1 VLAAIKELREEKMW
15 MDLLGSILTIG
26 NLLNAG
32 NVKKGQADGFDIKNI
47 RSTLTI
53 KGADGSSLLKIICLE
68 HLEKD
73 ASFKQFLSKFEKC
86 GQSQRIPIDSLNSR
100 SEHIIQEANSVQNK
114 FKKLKAES
122 DDIMTTVFGKKID
135 QFLSKEVDSRTEL
148 VKSKIKELDT
158 NYEEICDFFMI
169 KRDEEI
175 RKKSNKFF
183 EFFYA
188 DFFKKVQEA
197 FPKEKK

>member
-1 VLAAIKELREEKMW
+1 MFSEYVEEPTTKWQDLEGFIIKLEIYKNKAKFQRRYIDVRIQIWAFKEEFVNSIEFIVNDIDTVLAAIKELREEKMW

-32 NVKKGQADGFDIKNI
+32 NAKKGQADGFDIKNI

-68 HLEKD
+68 HLAKD

-100 SEHIIQEANSVQNK
+100 SDHIIQEANSV
-114 FKKLKAES
+114 
-122 DDIMTTVFGKKID
+122 
-135 QFLSKEVDSRTEL
+135 
-148 VKSKIKELDT
+148 
-158 NYEEICDFFMI
+158 
-169 KRDEEI
+169 
-175 RKKSNKFF
+175 
-183 EFFYA
+183 
-188 DFFKKVQEA
+188 
-197 FPKEKK
+197 